1 VPERLPTRLHSTV
14 LILQPLTFAL
24 TKLEERLVEYP
35 IEELVYEEQSQYQTI
50 QIFQTT
56 DFGR

>member
-1 VPERLPTRLHSTV
+1 
-14 LILQPLTFAL
+14 L